1 MSVLLNDVT
10 LREGVQ
16 VAPREIGPRQKAE
29 IGLLLAQAGV
39 RQLQVGYPGRSETDR
54 QTVRLLKEAGCSAS
68 LEGMCSLGGDAWAA
82 EIAAA
87 IAAGADRLI
96 LIFPTADYRLNDVL
110 HITRAQCLE
119 RIRQGI
125 GEAARLGAPVAFAP
139 VEGSRTGLE
148 FMLQVLAASAAAG
161 ADRFYLVDTVG
172 VLYPRQTRE
181 VVAALKAVSAI
192 PLGIHAHN
200 DFGAALA
207 NSLAAVEAG
216 IDVVDVSVAGLGKR
230 GGNAALEQ
238 MGLALHIAGD
248 DTGIE
253 LDAMYRVA
261 RRVTETLGVALPA
274 SQPLVGAS
282 AFDFEVD
289 TALRG
294 TSAHRVVSGIPPSLV
309 GHPGNV
315 AQTPDGW
322 RGGTDPLAPAS
333 SARLPHTR
341 QR

>member
-1 MSVLLNDVT
+1 VTEIVLLNDVT

-16 VAPREIGPRQKAE
+16 VALREIGPRQKAD
-29 IGLLLAQAGV
+29 IGLLLEQAGV
-39 RQLQVGYPGRSETDR
+39 RQLQVGYPGRSELDR
-54 QTVRLLKEAGCSAS
+54 QTIGLLKAAGCRAC

-87 IAAGADRLI
+87 VAAGADRLI

-110 HITRAQCLE
+110 HITREQCVE
-119 RIRQGI
+119 RIRQGVSM
-125 GEAARLGAPVAFAP
+125 AAALGVPVAFAP

-148 FMLQVLAASAAAG
+148 FMLQALDAATEAG

-181 VVAALKAVSAI
+181 MVAALKAVSRV
-192 PLGIHAHN
+192 PLAIHAHN

-216 IDVVDVSVAGLGKR
+216 IDIVDVSVAGLGKR

-238 MGLALHIAGD
+238 LALALHQAGSE
-248 DTGIE
+248 TE
-253 LDAMYRVA
+253 VRLEMMYGLTRQ
-261 RRVTETLGVALPA
+261 VTEILGVVLPP

-289 TALRG
+289 SALRG
-294 TSAHRVVSGIPPSLV
+294 TSAHTVVSGIPPSLV
-309 GHPGNV
+309 GHPGSV
-315 AQTPDGW
+315 AQP
-322 RGGTDPLAPAS
+322 S
-333 SARLPHTR
+333 
-341 QR
+341 